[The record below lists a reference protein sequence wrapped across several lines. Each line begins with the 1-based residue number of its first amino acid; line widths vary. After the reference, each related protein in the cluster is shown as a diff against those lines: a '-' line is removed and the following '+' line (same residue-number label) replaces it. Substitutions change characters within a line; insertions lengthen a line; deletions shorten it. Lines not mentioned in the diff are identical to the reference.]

1 MTGVERRWTGLV
13 LSSFSGCSAAGFTV
27 AEGPLEEGKVDYV
40 AAAAC
45 FAGAASEKARLGFRL
60 AVLLAWTAPLWLG
73 RRFAMMGSL
82 DAEERSAVLDAM
94 SRHRFFFVR
103 ELCLLLKLIACM
115 AIFRSP
121 AARARSGFDRPEVS
135 KPALVVIGHEEEA
148 A

>member
-13 LSSFSGCSAAGFTV
+13 LSSFSGSAAGFTV
-27 AEGPLEEGKVDYV
+27 AEGPLSEGKVDYLS
-40 AAAAC
+40 AASC
-45 FAGAASEKARLGFRL
+45 FAGAASEKARLGFRV
-60 AVLLAWTAPLWLG
+60 AVLLAWTAPLWMG
-73 RRFAMMGSL
+73 RRFGMMGSL

-121 AARARSGFDRPEVS
+121 AARVRSGFDRPEPEA
-135 KPALVVIGHEEEA
+135 KRALSVIGSEEA

>member
-13 LSSFSGCSAAGFTV
+13 LSSFSGSTAGFTV
-27 AEGPLEEGKVDYV
+27 AEGPLAEGKVDYV
-40 AAAAC
+40 SAADC
-45 FAGAASEKARLGFRL
+45 FEGAASEKARLGFRV
-60 AVLLAWTAPLWLG
+60 AVLLAWTAPLWMG
-73 RRFAMMGSL
+73 RRFGTMGSL

-121 AARARSGFDRPEVS
+121 ESRARSGFDRPQIS
-135 KPALVVIGHEEEA
+135 KRALSVIGSEEA